1 LIKQGHNIGLFC
13 IGGSYDCSPDDIPI
27 VESSIEQSRLFFP
40 KAPSLRI
47 WHQHD
52 LSMHV
57 GKGLH
62 CGFPIFELNKFTDI
76 ERHHLSNLDILFVS
90 STWASNVVKQ
100 NNIDTSTVVIPFGV
114 DTQIFMPNRVVS
126 NANTTIF
133 LNIGKWEI
141 RKGHDIIVKAFNQA
155 FLPSD
160 DVHLIMHCHNPFL
173 SNVENTDWARL
184 YLNSKLGKA
193 GRTIKQQRLKSQQE
207 IAFLMNQVDCGVFP
221 SRAEGW
227 NLESLEMMACGLP
240 VITTDYS
247 AHTEYATNDN
257 AMLVKVNQLEPA
269 FDNKWFFNQGEWAKL
284 DKDVIEQIVQYMR
297 TVHKIKQEN
306 GSIPLN
312 AAGIQTAHK
321 FSWDVTANGIVRE
334 LSNV

>member
-1 LIKQGHNIGLFC
+1 LEF
-13 IGGSYDCSPDDIPI
+13 
-27 VESSIEQSRLFFP
+27 
-40 KAPSLRI
+40 RI
-47 WHQHD
+47 
-52 LSMHV
+52 
-57 GKGLH
+57 
-62 CGFPIFELNKFTDI
+62 
-76 ERHHLSNLDILFVS
+76 
-90 STWASNVVKQ
+90 
-100 NNIDTSTVVIPFGV
+100 
-114 DTQIFMPNRVVS
+114 
-126 NANTTIF
+126 
-133 LNIGKWEI
+133 I
-141 RKGHDIIVKAFNQA
+141 RND
-155 FLPSD
+155 
-160 DVHLIMHCHNPFL
+160 
-173 SNVENTDWARL
+173 
-184 YLNSKLGKA
+184 
-193 GRTIKQQRLKSQQE
+193 
-207 IAFLMNQVDCGVFP
+207 
-221 SRAEGW
+221 
-227 NLESLEMMACGLP
+227 GLP